1 MQNDHKEFEKAFW
14 MQVFKVEFLLVHP
27 SSSMRNK
34 ERVVRRH
41 GEGFGNHKDWLNRL
55 RDFSLVALGIGIRVT

>member
-1 MQNDHKEFEKAFW
+1 MK
-14 MQVFKVEFLLVHP
+14 VFKVEFLLVHP